1 MPTTSTDPR
10 AAAAALLVPGTTCHG
25 FAVELCETVPEL
37 DSDAYVLRHAASGA
51 RLLYLACDDEN
62 KAFAIGFKTPPADST
77 GVFHILEH
85 SVLCGSAKFPVKEPF
100 VDLIKS
106 SMQTFLNAM
115 TYPDKTIYPVAT
127 TNEQDLYNLMDVYLD
142 AVFNPAIYTKPTI
155 FEQEGWHYE
164 LDLPESA
171 EGESDGSS
179 ASLREGTLRYNGV
192 VFNEMKG
199 ALSDPMS
206 VLDDAVNAALYPDT
220 AYAHES
226 GGDPRAI
233 PALTY
238 EQFLD
243 THARH
248 YNPSNS
254 YITLY
259 GDLDVDRALAF
270 LDERYLS
277 QPSAASRRM
286 DAAVAAGE
294 DPSAL
299 APNPLDVQ
307 APVTCEYK
315 RVEMAT
321 TPENALVGLGLV
333 LGSALDRKRTI
344 AADILFEALLGSNEA
359 PVKKAILAAGL
370 GGNVVSY
377 TAAESLQPYELIML
391 QNAQPGVARELRR
404 VFQDA
409 CRDLC
414 EHGVPRERLE
424 AIISSNEYDLRQRDY
439 GIADGVAIACDA
451 LSTWLY
457 DDDAATL
464 ALKYGPVYKE
474 LRSELDGTYF
484 EDLLRELVLENDHMA
499 LVELV
504 PVDAA
509 EGAEGAEAA
518 ELTTKRDA
526 MTDAELADVVE
537 RTAALRAAQEAED
550 TSEAKATLPRL
561 RVSDIGEARPEPP
574 LIVDTTAP
582 IPCLRHGIPTNRLA
596 YAMQYF
602 DLSCVA
608 FEDLP
613 YVTLLCRLLKQL
625 PTSEHSAEE
634 LDNLLAGKLGFL
646 SFTTEVMT
654 QPDVDGVRPYLLV
667 SAGALSEKID
677 ALASL
682 PREVWSST
690 LLLDADADRVRDV
703 FTQIRIGLE
712 QGFINNGHSAAL
724 GRAMSYS
731 SPSAVVR
738 EQLSGVDFY
747 LFLRDL
753 LDHFDERVDGL
764 RTKLAELA
772 GRIFVADGCM
782 ASFTGSDEDF
792 DAYWDAA
799 GDLGLGAGDGA
810 DAGRDALVVPTPRDR
825 HEAFVIPS
833 DICFAARACDPR
845 RLGLDVTGAWAVA
858 ANALSYDYLW
868 NEIRVKGGAYGCGFR
883 AAGER
888 QAAFYTY
895 RDPAID
901 PSIER
906 VARAGEWLGSFEPD
920 EAAFEGF
927 IVSCVSGMD
936 APVKPYALTKRR
948 NTTYLAGLDPHARE
962 ERRAQMLATTPG
974 ELRSLGTDVTRIAAE
989 SPTCV
994 FGGRD
999 VIAKSNAGFNVVDL
1013 LG

>member
-1 MPTTSTDPR
+1 MSTTSTDPR

-25 FAVELCETVPEL
+25 FTVERRETVPEL
-37 DSDAYVLRHAASGA
+37 DADAYVLRHTASGA
-51 RLLYLACDDEN
+51 RLLHLACDDEN

-164 LDLPESA
+164 LDLPESV
-171 EGESDGSS
+171 EGEGEGGS

-243 THARH
+243 THSRH

-286 DAAVAAGE
+286 DAAVAAGD
-294 DPSAL
+294 DPSTL

-464 ALKYGPVYKE
+464 ALKYGPVYEE
-474 LRSELDGTYF
+474 LRGELDGSYF
-484 EDLLRELVLENDHMA
+484 EDLLRELVLQNDHMA
-499 LVELV
+499 LVELA

-518 ELTTKRDA
+518 ELAAKRDA

-537 RTAALRAAQEAED
+537 RTAALRTAQEAED
-550 TSEAKATLPRL
+550 TPEAKATLPRL
-561 RVSDIGEARPEPP
+561 RVSDIGAARPEPP
-574 LIVDTTAP
+574 LVVDTTAP
-582 IPCLRHGIPTNRLA
+582 IPCLRHDIPTNRLA

-625 PTSEHSAEE
+625 PTREHSAEE

-654 QPDVDGVRPYLLV
+654 QPEVDGVRPYLLV

-690 LLLDADADRVRDV
+690 LLADADADRMRDV
-703 FTQIRIGLE
+703 LTQIRIGLE

-753 LDHFDERVDGL
+753 LNHFDERLDGL
-764 RTKLAELA
+764 RAKLTELA

-810 DAGRDALVVPTPRDR
+810 GRDALAVPAPCDR

-845 RLGLDVTGAWAVA
+845 RLGIDVTGAWAVA

-888 QAAFYTY
+888 QTAFYTY

-962 ERRAQMLATTPG
+962 ERRAQMLAATPG
-974 ELRSLGTDVTRIAAE
+974 ELRSLGADVTRIAAE

-999 VIAKSNAGFNVVDL
+999 VIAKSNAGFNVIDL